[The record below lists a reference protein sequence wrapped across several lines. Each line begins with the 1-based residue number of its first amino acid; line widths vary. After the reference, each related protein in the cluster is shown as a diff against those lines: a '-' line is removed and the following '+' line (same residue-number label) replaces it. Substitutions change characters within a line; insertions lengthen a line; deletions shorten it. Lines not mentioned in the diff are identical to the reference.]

1 MLLLSGVSVIR
12 RVPNPYLAI
21 LAVLLAGSIAG
32 CDREKAGGGQP
43 ADGQANISA
52 GQAKGVGQFEY
63 MIDRSHK
70 GEAAP
75 TAAFTGPDDAA
86 VTLSAFRGKP
96 LLVNLWAT
104 WCAPCVA
111 EMPTL
116 DALAAK
122 SSEAMAVIAVAQDLQ
137 GVDLVVD
144 PVGGATLKAS
154 LGSLGYRGRVSLVGN
169 AGREPMMVDV
179 SSLMGGNRRLS
190 GVFLGAE
197 IMTDRVHDLIQT
209 LIEEAARGEL
219 QVIIDKTFPLSEA
232 AAAHAYIESRAA
244 VGRVLLIP

>member
-52 GQAKGVGQFEY
+52 GQAEGVGQFEY
-63 MIDRSHK
+63 MIDRSHN

-86 VTLSAFRGKP
+86 VTLAAFRGRP

-122 SSEAMAVIAVAQDLQ
+122 SGEAMTVIAVAQDLQ
-137 GVDLVVD
+137 GAEVVD
-144 PVGGATLKAS
+144 PWFQKAGLKALQPYLDS
-154 LGSLGYRGRVSLVGN
+154 ENGLLDAANSALPTSIFYD
-169 AGREPMMVDV
+169 AEGRELWRVI
-179 SSLMGGNRRLS
+179 
-190 GVFLGAE
+190 GA
-197 IMTDRVHDLIQT
+197 IDWQGK
-209 LIEEAARGEL
+209 EAQAL
-219 QVIIDKTFPLSEA
+219 LAEA
-232 AAAHAYIESRAA
+232 N
-244 VGRVLLIP
+244 

>member
-52 GQAKGVGQFEY
+52 GQAEGVGQFEY
-63 MIDRSHK
+63 MIDRSHN

-75 TAAFTGPDDAA
+75 TAAFTGPDEAA
-86 VTLSAFRGKP
+86 VTLAAFRGRP

-122 SSEAMAVIAVAQDLQ
+122 SGEAMTVIAVAQDLQ
-137 GVDLVVD
+137 GAEVVD
-144 PVGGATLKAS
+144 PWFQKAGLKALQPYLDPENGLLDAANS
-154 LGSLGYRGRVSLVGN
+154 ALPTSIFYD
-169 AGREPMMVDV
+169 AEGRELWRVI
-179 SSLMGGNRRLS
+179 
-190 GVFLGAE
+190 GA
-197 IMTDRVHDLIQT
+197 IDWQGK
-209 LIEEAARGEL
+209 EAQAL
-219 QVIIDKTFPLSEA
+219 LAEA
-232 AAAHAYIESRAA
+232 N
-244 VGRVLLIP
+244 

>member
-12 RVPNPYLAI
+12 RVPNLYLAI
-21 LAVLLAGSIAG
+21 LAVLLTGSIAG

-63 MIDRSHK
+63 VIDRSHK

-86 VTLSAFRGKP
+86 VTLAAFRGRP

-122 SSEAMAVIAVAQDLQ
+122 SGGATTVIAVAQDLQ
-137 GVDLVVD
+137 GAEVVD
-144 PVGGATLKAS
+144 PWFQKAGFKALLPYLDPENGLLDAANS
-154 LGSLGYRGRVSLVGN
+154 ALPTSIFYD
-169 AGREPMMVDV
+169 AEGRELWRVI
-179 SSLMGGNRRLS
+179 
-190 GVFLGAE
+190 GA
-197 IMTDRVHDLIQT
+197 IDWQGK
-209 LIEEAARGEL
+209 EAQAL
-219 QVIIDKTFPLSEA
+219 LAEA
-232 AAAHAYIESRAA
+232 N
-244 VGRVLLIP
+244 